1 MTAGDGRRED
11 EGAREGGREGK
22 LEIGVERER
31 EREPS
36 VGFTVQEEG
45 NIWSRLC

>member
-11 EGAREGGREGK
+11 EGARERGREGK
-22 LEIGVERER
+22 LEIGVERE
-31 EREPS
+31 PS
-36 VGFTVQEEG
+36 VGFTAEEEG